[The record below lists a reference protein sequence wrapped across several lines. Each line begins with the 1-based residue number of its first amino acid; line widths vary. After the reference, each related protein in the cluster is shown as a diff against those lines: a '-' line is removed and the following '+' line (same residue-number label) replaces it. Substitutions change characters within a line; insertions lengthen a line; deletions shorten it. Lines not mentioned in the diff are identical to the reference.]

1 MQQLKRESVM
11 DTGVCGESFEFVE
24 QVFVEVFVERGCGSR
39 CLRRDAAICGAASI
53 SQPSRFGV

>member
-1 MQQLKRESVM
+1 MM
-11 DTGVCGESFEFVE
+11 DTGVCGKSFEFVE